1 VKCVSSLLCWTAD
14 ASRCGFYKFL
24 SCYIVYSYVVTCCL
38 MQHTRRRPLWVEFQ
52 TLNSCCQ
59 NCYTVKVI
67 AAKLLANGKSLRFC
81 AVLLCVLGPNLSVS
95 CHCYY
100 TRKIQCLCAATTR
113 THTHTHLTAL
123 CPGLPG
129 WVGTRKVKPIWILLK
144 QETVSGSGISWAIR
158 KFAPLFR
165 QITMPAS
172 HYSVFLQARCPS
184 CRPTNS
190 VKALNAVLC
199 AASNTY
205 NKAVI
210 ILIDS

>member
-1 VKCVSSLLCWTAD
+1 MHQGVVFINFW
-14 ASRCGFYKFL
+14 
-24 SCYIVYSYVVTCCL
+24 VVTLCTVMLLLAVLCSI
-38 MQHTRRRPLWVEFQ
+38 HAAGHCGWSSRLW
-52 TLNSCCQ
+52 TLAARIATQWRLSQQ
-59 NCYTVKVI
+59 NCWQMVSHYASVLCYSVYWDQISVYLATVI
-67 AAKLLANGKSLRFC
+67 ILGKYS
-81 AVLLCVLGPNLSVS
+81 VCVLQG
-95 CHCYY
+95 H
-100 TRKIQCLCAATTR
+100 A
-113 THTHTHLTAL
+113 HTHTHPFNGPLS
-123 CPGLPG
+123 
-129 WVGTRKVKPIWILLK
+129 GTTEVSRYQKGKPIGILLK

-172 HYSVFLQARCPS
+172 HYSVFLQAGCPS

>member
-1 VKCVSSLLCWTAD
+1 MHQGVVFINFW
-14 ASRCGFYKFL
+14 
-24 SCYIVYSYVVTCCL
+24 VVTLCTVMLLLAVLCSI
-38 MQHTRRRPLWVEFQ
+38 HAAGHCGWSSRLW
-52 TLNSCCQ
+52 TLAARIATQWRLSQQ
-59 NCYTVKVI
+59 NCWQMVSHYASVLCYSVYWDQISVYLATVI
-67 AAKLLANGKSLRFC
+67 ILGKYS
-81 AVLLCVLGPNLSVS
+81 VCVLQG
-95 CHCYY
+95 H
-100 TRKIQCLCAATTR
+100 A
-113 THTHTHLTAL
+113 HTHTHLTAL

-129 WVGTRKVKPIWILLK
+129 WVGARKVKPIWILLK

-172 HYSVFLQARCPS
+172 HYSVFLQAGCPS